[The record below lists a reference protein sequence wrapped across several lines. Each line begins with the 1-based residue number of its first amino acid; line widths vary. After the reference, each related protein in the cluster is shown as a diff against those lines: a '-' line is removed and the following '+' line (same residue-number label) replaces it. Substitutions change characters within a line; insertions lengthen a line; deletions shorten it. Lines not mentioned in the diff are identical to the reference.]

1 METIRIRLSLITTY
15 IVFAILLN
23 SVGTVIMQSIN
34 SFGVTESAAGILEGF
49 KDLSIAVVSFVVA
62 SFLPRFGYR
71 RSMIAGL
78 MLVTLACL
86 AMPLAN
92 SFFATK
98 MMFMA
103 VGVAFALVKVSVY
116 SSIGLI
122 TKNPRDHAGFMNV
135 LEGMFMVGVLAG
147 YWIFGFFIGDGSS
160 GGSDWLDVYWV
171 LAVLCLFNIVLLLST
186 KMDES
191 GSHGDKSSMVQD
203 FRKMMALLA
212 LPMVLVFVISAFLY
226 VLIEQGIGTWL
237 PNFNNKVLNL
247 PSDMSVQ
254 ATSIFAASLAIGRL
268 SAGAVLSR
276 VSWYPVLNVCVLAM
290 AGLVLLTLPLT
301 RGLEGQVVSGWAEA
315 PMAAFLFPL
324 IGLFMAPIYPA
335 INSVILSALPTARHS
350 SMTGL
355 IVIFSALGGTTGSL
369 ITGRVFEAF
378 DGQTAFYLSL
388 VPMLAILMCLYL
400 FRQTT
405 GRHKAGEAQAA

>member
-1 METIRIRLSLITTY
+1 VETIRIRLSLITTY